1 VPDEGHPVLTR
12 ISPARARLAVG
23 GLLTVTLA
31 ALGLA
36 GAPAAT
42 AGRTA
47 FAQGIPAGAQNQLGS
62 EMTAAW
68 QISTGQGVTI
78 ALLDTAVDPVSD
90 LAGRLTAG
98 PDFAPV
104 PGSSAA
110 DGTVIASL
118 IAGSGPT
125 AGNAFGGVGR
135 APGARIL
142 SEQIWDPQDTSS
154 QEQHDESAN
163 VWPGV
168 VAEAIRYAVNHGAS
182 VIVDTESGTDMSVSL
197 ESAVAYAVSKNV
209 VVIGGSAAYTGDQQ
223 AFSYPDSLPG
233 VINFSGTT
241 LSGLQPPNNSE
252 LYPVNDSVLVT
263 TPDNTM
269 DTTGPGNQP
278 YAAWGYDAAV
288 AWVAGTVALI
298 KSVYPQ
304 ITPAMVISAL
314 ALSASYPPAGGYNT
328 TIGFG
333 LINPLGA
340 LHEAASLMK
349 QHASAAPGPTAL
361 AGTARFS
368 KVSPG
373 VIHAVRHSI
382 VKLVGYSAAIVIGVA
397 LLVLAAA
404 LLRRRRRRG
413 AGPVS
418 LVAVGPPLDP
428 PLDPTLDTQVDTPG
442 G

>member
-1 VPDEGHPVLTR
+1 MLTR
-12 ISPARARLAVG
+12 ISPAPARLALG
-23 GLLTVTLA
+23 GLLTVTLV

-42 AGRTA
+42 AARTA
-47 FAQGIPAGAQNQLGS
+47 FAQGIPTGAQNQLGS

-90 LAGRLTAG
+90 LAGRLTVG

-154 QEQHDESAN
+154 QEQHDESTD
-163 VWPGV
+163 VWPGI

-233 VINFSGTT
+233 VINFSGST
-241 LSGLQPPNNSE
+241 LSGLQPPNNNSE

-263 TPDNTM
+263 APDNTM
-269 DTTGPGNQP
+269 GTTGPGNQP
-278 YAAWGYDAAV
+278 YAGWGYDAAV

-314 ALSASYPPAGGYNT
+314 ALSANYPPAGGYNT

-349 QHASAAPGPTAL
+349 QRASAAPGPTAL
-361 AGTARFS
+361 PATARFS
-368 KVSPG
+368 KASPG

-404 LLRRRRRRG
+404 LVRRRRRRG

-418 LVAVGPPLDP
+418 LIAVGPPLDP
-428 PLDPTLDTQVDTPG
+428 PLDTQVDRPG